1 MKHILVPVDFST
13 ESQHACRVAA
23 DLAFKTQAH
32 VVLLHAYD
40 GLLATADGI
49 REQLDAF
56 AETHLSPRVPHL
68 SMAEPGT
75 PVEVI
80 RRMSQLPEMK
90 AVVLGTKGAKGWT
103 GALRGSI
110 AAEVLRSVE
119 LPIFIIPQPE
129 QDAPLQRLVLA
140 SDMRTDETPV
150 FRAVSALARLYHAEV
165 TLLHVVEDGAIVHA
179 PHPALE
185 SLLQGSEL
193 GNWGRVEWN
202 AADVETGLHRY
213 IEAHG
218 ADLLVLST
226 TTHSVWEQLFH
237 MSLARKEA
245 ARAALPLLVFHRFT
259 GKGMSERGLDLF
271 E

>member
-1 MKHILVPVDFST
+1 MKHILVPVDFSP
-13 ESQHACRVAA
+13 ESEHACRFAA

-40 GLLATADGI
+40 SLLAQADGI

-56 AETHLSPRVPHL
+56 AENHLNPRVPHL

-75 PVEVI
+75 PIEVI

-90 AVVLGTKGAKGWT
+90 SVVLGTKGAKGWT

-110 AAEVLRSVE
+110 SAEVLRSVD
-119 LPIFIIPQPE
+119 LPIFVLPQSE
-129 QDAPLQRLVLA
+129 HDAPLQRLVLA
-140 SDMRTDETPV
+140 SDMRTDETAV
-150 FRAVSALARLYHAEV
+150 FQAVSALGRLYHAEV
-165 TLLHVVEDGAIVHA
+165 TLLHILEEGAVVHT
-179 PHPALE
+179 PHPALDAM
-185 SLLQGSEL
+185 LKGSEL
-193 GNWGRVEWN
+193 GNWGRVEWI
-202 AADVETGLHRY
+202 APDVETGLHRY

-226 TTHSVWEQLFH
+226 TTHSIWEQLFH
-237 MSLARKEA
+237 VSLARKEA
-245 ARAALPLLVFHRFT
+245 ARATLPLLVFHRFT
-259 GKGMSERGLDLF
+259 GKGMSERGFDLF